1 MKTITERVAY
11 QTPICSQ
18 IELDFEG
25 VTLCTSAENE
35 DFKDYGNV
43 TLEWE

>member
-1 MKTITERVAY
+1 MKTINERVAY

-18 IELDFEG
+18 IELDLEG
-25 VTLCTSAENE
+25 VALCASADNE
-35 DFKDYGNV
+35 DFKDLGNV